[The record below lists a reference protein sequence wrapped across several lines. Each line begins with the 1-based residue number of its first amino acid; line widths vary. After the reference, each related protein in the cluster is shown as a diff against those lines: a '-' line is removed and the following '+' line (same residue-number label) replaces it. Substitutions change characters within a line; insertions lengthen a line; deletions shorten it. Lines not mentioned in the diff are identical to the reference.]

1 MKFMCRMVAAIFCLF
16 LVACTTRT
24 GDLNLVATKNINSL
38 RNAEPRGRFE
48 ASDCKYFGFGVPNVE
63 EAIDR
68 TIEKTDGNALVDA
81 VLYVDIIPIFKSCV
95 RAKGTVVKMK
105 HPGEE

>member
-1 MKFMCRMVAAIFCLF
+1 MKFMCRVMAAIFCLF

-24 GDLNLVATKNINSL
+24 GDLNLIATKNIESL
-38 RNAEPRGRFE
+38 RSAENRGRME
-48 ASDCKYFGFGVPNVE
+48 GSDCKYFGVPNVE

-68 TIEKTDGNALVDA
+68 TIEQTDGNALVDA
-81 VLYVDIIPIFKSCV
+81 VLYQETWPFGIRNCFHV
-95 RAKGTVVKMK
+95 KGTVVKMK